1 MKLDQKNYVDIAEK
15 AIRDLSEMKG
25 RNGRPEPMVTTS
37 QIRNLLAM
45 TADIYNDVVNSQSDI
60 LSDEVIGRINY
71 LKIRFVYEAGRD
83 GGRPVKNLMDKADIL
98 NHIQNIN
105 GRKSNYI
112 VFSRYMEALVAFR
125 KFYGDHDA

>member
-1 MKLDQKNYVDIAEK
+1 MKLDEKNYVDIAEK
-15 AIRDLSEMKG
+15 AIQNLIAMKNKYG
-25 RNGRPEPMVTTS
+25 KPEKLVTTS

-45 TADIYNDVVNSQSDI
+45 TADIYNDVVNSQSEI

-112 VFSRYMEALVAFR
+112 VFSRYMEALVAFHR
-125 KFYGDHDA
+125 FVGGKE

>member
-15 AIRDLSEMKG
+15 AIMDLREMKG

-125 KFYGDHDA
+125 KFYGDRDA